1 MSVDYS
7 TTELAALHEHYM
19 NWRNLELASKG
30 AGKKKVSKEKIKEYN
45 KIYHEEKKKT

>member
-7 TTELAALHEHYM
+7 TTELAALHYHYM

-30 AGKKKVSKEKIKEYN
+30 SQKKKVSKDKVKEYK
-45 KIYHEEKKKT
+45 KIYHE